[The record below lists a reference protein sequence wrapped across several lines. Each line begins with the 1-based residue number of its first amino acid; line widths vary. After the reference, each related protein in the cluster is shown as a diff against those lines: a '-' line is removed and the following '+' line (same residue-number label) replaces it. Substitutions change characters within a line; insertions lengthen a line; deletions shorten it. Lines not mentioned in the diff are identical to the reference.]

1 MISKRLEFQLDKSM
15 KKTILLL
22 LITPL
27 LFCASF
33 PKQKEI
39 PNVESS
45 LEIKTSLIP
54 KSGKGVFTSQRLE
67 AGIVLGAYKGKFI
80 TEEEYNALVDKDL
93 WQYVMWF
100 KDCAKPYLGN
110 YVGADGRQEGNV
122 FTRMNYA
129 PANFQNV
136 KFEKICEPP
145 YALIKTLRVIEVG
158 EELYVDYGP
167 DYDYEF
173 MKDKEIQK
181 FFKTKK

>member
-1 MISKRLEFQLDKSM
+1 M
-15 KKTILLL
+15 KKIILLL

-27 LFCASF
+27 LFCSSF

-39 PNVESS
+39 PHLESS

-54 KSGKGVFTSQRLE
+54 KSGKGVFATKRLE
-67 AGIVLGAYKGKFI
+67 AGIILGAYKGIFI
-80 TEEEYNALVDKDL
+80 TEEEYNVLVEQDK

-100 KDCAKPYLGN
+100 KDCAKPFLGN

-129 PANFQNV
+129 PVKFQNV

-145 YALIKTLRVIEVG
+145 YALIKTLRVIESG

-173 MKDKEIQK
+173 MNDKEIQK

>member
-1 MISKRLEFQLDKSM
+1 M
-15 KKTILLL
+15 KKIILLL

-27 LFCASF
+27 LFCSSF

-39 PNVESS
+39 PNLEPS

-54 KSGKGVFTSQRLE
+54 KSGKGVFATKRLE
-67 AGIVLGAYKGKFI
+67 AGIILGAYKGKFI
-80 TEEEYNALVDKDL
+80 TEEEYNVLVEQDK

-100 KDCAKPYLGN
+100 KDCSKPYLGN
-110 YVGADGRQEGNV
+110 YVGADGREEGNV

-145 YALIKTLRVIEVG
+145 YTLIKTLRVIEAG

-167 DYDYEF
+167 YYDYEF

>member
-1 MISKRLEFQLDKSM
+1 M
-15 KKTILLL
+15 KKTILI
-22 LITPL
+22 LIITGL
-27 LFCASF
+27 LFCTSL
-33 PKQKEI
+33 PKQKDI
-39 PNVESS
+39 PNLESS

-54 KSGKGVFTSQRLE
+54 KSGKGVFATKKLQ

-80 TEEEYNALVDKDL
+80 TEAEYDVLVEQDK

-110 YVGADGRQEGNV
+110 YVGADGKDDGNV
-122 FTRMNYA
+122 FTRINYA
-129 PANFQNV
+129 PVKFQNV

-145 YALIKTLRVIEVG
+145 YALIKTLRVIDSG

-173 MKDKEIQK
+173 MKDKDIQK
-181 FFKTKK
+181 FFKGAK